1 MSKHTIQQIANYAAL
16 AEAAYAN
23 FARSEIDL
31 TQQNLDKVKEAIQN
45 AINAIDSVKKDVP
58 KIFAKH
64 ITDNYKIIAHYADR
78 VENGPN
84 LQDKI
89 PNAILP
95 ESGFSATLFQ
105 DKNGENKGQY
115 VLAIRGSWGDSD
127 VYNTDVGDIFANGV
141 GYEQIADL
149 YNFYMQLIT
158 PVGKK
163 YKAARVLESD
173 DSVLAR
179 LTARHQAAINEL
191 HSVFNMPSSAEVIN
205 AAKAKVESI
214 EKEALS
220 LGFIIEE
227 IEPGKNRLR
236 KPSNS
241 ISLRYQQALDNL
253 NAQPLRYQSVGLE
266 IGDGR
271 KKAQA
276 RVDAILKEAHE
287 QGYILEERGNEFR
300 KIEFVDSDELYKD
313 ELNNKL
319 LAGATQ
325 RALGLGL
332 LSKDEKLVVSGHSL
346 GGHLS
351 AAFARLFP
359 QAVDSVY
366 MVNGAGF
373 GSKSNPWGSPTYN
386 INTLFETLSRQANKE
401 ILGIDKNN
409 ATFPSDQIMNI
420 IGDKNWDFVAQDNFI
435 FNMGLTQPTRNLPE
449 IFIEKAGFDR
459 DVTFGHGMPQMTDTM
474 MVSALFAALDS
485 SLNNLSVAEISEKLT
500 PIFRAATF
508 DDSLALER
516 IVYALDKLINGAN
529 AVDIS
534 KENNREQLHKRLFKL
549 KETISTFPQAGNLKI
564 LPLTSLT
571 EANIVQTAL
580 SDSMVGLAYRY
591 ALRELN
597 PFAVIGFDYS
607 KLNQNQELNLYSAD
621 TPNGMSEVYIQKRA
635 EMLRLMQVQNMGN
648 TNTGEINKLDRSY
661 YADLTSEIKVGN
673 TVNIADGAATKVVDA
688 ATEPFDK
695 NPVTLFGTDKS
706 DTQGLTGG
714 IKDDFIFGGAGSD
727 TLIGGLGED
736 YLEGGAGNDTLYAGT
751 EPYDTEDKSTNTLF
765 GGLDSDTLYG
775 AAGNDI
781 LYAGN
786 EAFDENDTSTNRL
799 HGNGG
804 SDILYGGAG
813 MDMLYGA
820 DDMEGATDN
829 STDFLYGG
837 KGSDSLYGGAG
848 DDFLFAGNTKKGEGD
863 TSDNMLDGGAGNDYL
878 YGDWG
883 NDTLKGGAGRDN
895 LYGNGG
901 LDTYE
906 GGEGG
911 DNYYIRIGAGHG
923 SVLNDTGVGDK
934 IYVVDDE
941 GNTTRLRAGKRDKDK
956 LPDRTFM
963 SEDGKYIFYVDEN
976 NTLTILLAN
985 DVKKAGN
992 GDYKKGILKL
1002 MPEETASPAR
1012 PHTPKP
1018 SPNGSG
1024 SGSGGT
1030 GSGSGGTGSG
1040 SGGNPAGDGQGGG
1053 SGSEPEPTLTPKPRR
1068 ATIPNYKN
1076 GDYGVNL
1083 KDDPKEPDPY
1093 PAPPGDSGR
1102 ATNPDQKDGQ
1112 RAASPIIIDLNGNGV
1127 QTYARDSQF
1136 VRFDLDNNG
1145 FAERTGWIDEHDGFL
1160 VRDING
1166 DGRINNGSEL
1176 FGNHTLLANGKKAAN
1191 GFDALKELDSNGDGK
1206 ITRADDAWSELRV
1219 WQDRNQDAWS
1229 AKGELYTLDE
1239 LGITELN
1246 TEYTTSKLVDS
1257 SGNAHK
1263 QQSNAVMQD
1272 GSSVA
1277 VTDVWFATNLADT
1290 QQIHQ
1295 QVVSDEISK
1304 LPEIRG
1310 FGNVP
1315 DLRQAMMN
1323 NDALKQAVKN
1333 YLTADKEQRQQ
1344 LLDSLIY
1351 LWAGSDKIDAK
1362 SRGDYIDARR
1372 LVALEALTGEP
1383 FLQTGSL
1390 PNPLI
1395 NASKILTDEY
1405 HKFARYVA
1413 ANLDAFGNPIFKQ
1426 VIDDETGIEIY
1437 DWSDLYTQL
1446 SLDITKN
1453 PDKLAEYT
1461 DWLRIAKGLIT
1472 YSGAQQPNL
1481 DLNQTTLISQ
1491 IEQLYLQSPKETFVA
1506 LGKILANVPDWVELR
1521 LLLAQYIQEAQQT
1534 GVLDSYV
1541 AALSN
1546 NAITL
1551 LNATK
1556 GTDKDDVLQDLEW
1569 TSKKDV
1575 RLSAGAGNDTL
1586 IGGMGN
1592 DGLYGGAGNDT
1603 LIGGAGNDYLVGGDD
1618 ADTYVFAK
1626 GHGSDKVYDSSKQS
1640 TVQFTDVNFADVKFR
1655 REDNDL
1661 VLFGYNGDDSVR
1673 LLDYMSSSSWND
1685 SVFQF
1690 ADKTVTTAD
1699 LMKNGLVLQ
1708 GSDSN
1713 ESIYGWSYRNEIY
1726 GAAGND
1732 KIVTYDADD
1741 VLDGGA
1747 GNDTLY
1753 GGAGNDTLIGGM
1765 GNDDLYGG
1773 AGNDTLIGGAG
1784 NDYLVGGDGS
1794 DTYVFN
1800 QGFGQDTV
1808 YDYGSGDKNVLQ
1820 FNGINAA
1827 EISAQKSGSDLL
1839 LTAADGSS
1847 VKVQYYF
1854 SGNSYGAESFV
1865 FNDGTVNR
1873 ADVDAY
1879 FAKAGNN
1886 LVQSMASFGVQNEA
1900 ASASV
1905 SDNTVMN
1912 LPVLTAPAVS

>member
-1 MSKHTIQQIANYAAL
+1 MHAIANLCAL
-16 AEAAYAN
+16 N
-23 FARSEIDL
+23 
-31 TQQNLDKVKEAIQN
+31 
-45 AINAIDSVKKDVP
+45 
-58 KIFAKH
+58 
-64 ITDNYKIIAHYADR
+64 
-78 VENGPN
+78 
-84 LQDKI
+84 
-89 PNAILP
+89 
-95 ESGFSATLFQ
+95 
-105 DKNGENKGQY
+105 
-115 VLAIRGSWGDSD
+115 
-127 VYNTDVGDIFANGV
+127 
-141 GYEQIADL
+141 
-149 YNFYMQLIT
+149 
-158 PVGKK
+158 
-163 YKAARVLESD
+163 
-173 DSVLAR
+173 
-179 LTARHQAAINEL
+179 
-191 HSVFNMPSSAEVIN
+191 
-205 AAKAKVESI
+205 
-214 EKEALS
+214 
-220 LGFIIEE
+220 
-227 IEPGKNRLR
+227 
-236 KPSNS
+236 
-241 ISLRYQQALDNL
+241 
-253 NAQPLRYQSVGLE
+253 
-266 IGDGR
+266 
-271 KKAQA
+271 
-276 RVDAILKEAHE
+276 
-287 QGYILEERGNEFR
+287 
-300 KIEFVDSDELYKD
+300 
-313 ELNNKL
+313 
-319 LAGATQ
+319 
-325 RALGLGL
+325 
-332 LSKDEKLVVSGHSL
+332 
-346 GGHLS
+346 
-351 AAFARLFP
+351 
-359 QAVDSVY
+359 
-366 MVNGAGF
+366 
-373 GSKSNPWGSPTYN
+373 
-386 INTLFETLSRQANKE
+386 
-401 ILGIDKNN
+401 
-409 ATFPSDQIMNI
+409 
-420 IGDKNWDFVAQDNFI
+420 
-435 FNMGLTQPTRNLPE
+435 
-449 IFIEKAGFDR
+449 
-459 DVTFGHGMPQMTDTM
+459 
-474 MVSALFAALDS
+474 
-485 SLNNLSVAEISEKLT
+485 
-500 PIFRAATF
+500 
-508 DDSLALER
+508 
-516 IVYALDKLINGAN
+516 
-529 AVDIS
+529 
-534 KENNREQLHKRLFKL
+534 
-549 KETISTFPQAGNLKI
+549 
-564 LPLTSLT
+564 
-571 EANIVQTAL
+571 
-580 SDSMVGLAYRY
+580 
-591 ALRELN
+591 
-597 PFAVIGFDYS
+597 
-607 KLNQNQELNLYSAD
+607 
-621 TPNGMSEVYIQKRA
+621 
-635 EMLRLMQVQNMGN
+635 
-648 TNTGEINKLDRSY
+648 
-661 YADLTSEIKVGN
+661 
-673 TVNIADGAATKVVDA
+673 
-688 ATEPFDK
+688 
-695 NPVTLFGTDKS
+695 
-706 DTQGLTGG
+706 
-714 IKDDFIFGGAGSD
+714 
-727 TLIGGLGED
+727 
-736 YLEGGAGNDTLYAGT
+736 
-751 EPYDTEDKSTNTLF
+751 
-765 GGLDSDTLYG
+765 
-775 AAGNDI
+775 
-781 LYAGN
+781 
-786 EAFDENDTSTNRL
+786 
-799 HGNGG
+799 
-804 SDILYGGAG
+804 
-813 MDMLYGA
+813 
-820 DDMEGATDN
+820 
-829 STDFLYGG
+829 
-837 KGSDSLYGGAG
+837 
-848 DDFLFAGNTKKGEGD
+848 
-863 TSDNMLDGGAGNDYL
+863 
-878 YGDWG
+878 
-883 NDTLKGGAGRDN
+883 
-895 LYGNGG
+895 
-901 LDTYE
+901 
-906 GGEGG
+906 
-911 DNYYIRIGAGHG
+911 
-923 SVLNDTGVGDK
+923 
-934 IYVVDDE
+934 
-941 GNTTRLRAGKRDKDK
+941 
-956 LPDRTFM
+956 
-963 SEDGKYIFYVDEN
+963 
-976 NTLTILLAN
+976 
-985 DVKKAGN
+985 
-992 GDYKKGILKL
+992 
-1002 MPEETASPAR
+1002 
-1012 PHTPKP
+1012 
-1018 SPNGSG
+1018 
-1024 SGSGGT
+1024 
-1030 GSGSGGTGSG
+1030 
-1040 SGGNPAGDGQGGG
+1040 
-1053 SGSEPEPTLTPKPRR
+1053 
-1068 ATIPNYKN
+1068 
-1076 GDYGVNL
+1076 
-1083 KDDPKEPDPY
+1083 
-1093 PAPPGDSGR
+1093 
-1102 ATNPDQKDGQ
+1102 
-1112 RAASPIIIDLNGNGV
+1112 
-1127 QTYARDSQF
+1127 
-1136 VRFDLDNNG
+1136 NNG

-1603 LIGGAGNDYLVGGDD
+1603 LIGGAGNDYLVGGD
-1618 ADTYVFAK
+1618 
-1626 GHGSDKVYDSSKQS
+1626 
-1640 TVQFTDVNFADVKFR
+1640 
-1655 REDNDL
+1655 
-1661 VLFGYNGDDSVR
+1661 
-1673 LLDYMSSSSWND
+1673 
-1685 SVFQF
+1685 
-1690 ADKTVTTAD
+1690 
-1699 LMKNGLVLQ
+1699 
-1708 GSDSN
+1708 
-1713 ESIYGWSYRNEIY
+1713 
-1726 GAAGND
+1726 
-1732 KIVTYDADD
+1732 
-1741 VLDGGA
+1741 
-1747 GNDTLY
+1747 
-1753 GGAGNDTLIGGM
+1753 
-1765 GNDDLYGG
+1765 
-1773 AGNDTLIGGAG
+1773 
-1784 NDYLVGGDGS
+1784 GS

>member
-1 MSKHTIQQIANYAAL
+1 MGNIDISDYAAL
-16 AEAAYAN
+16 AEAAYADFSKSYEN
-23 FARSEIDL
+23 LKENVFSEKAVRFEIER
-31 TQQNLDKVKEAIQN
+31 TGKSSTEQ
-45 AINAIDSVKKDVP
+45 
-58 KIFAKH
+58 FAKYV
-64 ITDNYKIIAHYADR
+64 TDKYEVAAHWKDR
-78 VENGPN
+78 GSLFKPSSNG
-84 LQDKI
+84 QS
-89 PNAILP
+89 
-95 ESGFSATLFQ
+95 SGFSATLFKK
-105 DKNGENKGQY
+105 KNSSNDEY
-115 VLAIRGSWGDSD
+115 VLALRG
-127 VYNTDVGDIFANGV
+127 TDGVGKDLFVTDAGDIVNDGLAHH
-141 GYEQIADL
+141 QIVDMYNFWQQIKAEKGKPYDVMYIDTPIFPNLYPDL
-149 YNFYMQLIT
+149 YGIYGIDDADGYFIDSGIIKQIRKGRSDQLYET
-158 PVGKK
+158 
-163 YKAARVLESD
+163 
-173 DSVLAR
+173 
-179 LTARHQAAINEL
+179 
-191 HSVFNMPSSAEVIN
+191 
-205 AAKAKVESI
+205 
-214 EKEALS
+214 
-220 LGFIIEE
+220 
-227 IEPGKNRLR
+227 
-236 KPSNS
+236 
-241 ISLRYQQALDNL
+241 
-253 NAQPLRYQSVGLE
+253 
-266 IGDGR
+266 GD
-271 KKAQA
+271 
-276 RVDAILKEAHE
+276 
-287 QGYILEERGNEFR
+287 ER
-300 KIEFVDSDELYKD
+300 
-313 ELNNKL
+313 
-319 LAGATQ
+319 Q
-325 RALGLGL
+325 LGLGIEI
-332 LSKDEKLVVSGHSL
+332 KTPITTVGHSL

-351 AAFARLFP
+351 AAFSRLFP
-359 QAVDSVY
+359 DETEHSY

-373 GSKSNPWGSPTYN
+373 GAAGNPIGYIDSHSQKN
-386 INTLFETLSRQANKE
+386 IDWIFSTLNGASQF
-401 ILGIDKNN
+401 DKNKVTN
-409 ATFPSDQIMNI
+409 L
-420 IGDKNWDFVAQDNFI
+420 IGDKNIDVVANDWF
-435 FNMGLTQPTRNLPE
+435 FGLSQPGAMPE
-449 IFIEKAGFDR
+449 LFIEKAGLSE
-459 DVTFGHGMPQMTDTM
+459 TMGHDAGQMSDTM
-474 MVSALFAALDS
+474 MVASLFFALDS
-485 SLNNLSVAEISEKLT
+485 SLNNQNIAISLDT
-500 PIFRAATF
+500 LNLIFQAAVNKDEQT
-508 DDSLALER
+508 LEN
-516 IVYALDKLINGAN
+516 IVYRLDKLLRGQNAEALPTNRNELHARIQTLLGEIKSNKHKVLFINNKDELIRIA
-529 AVDIS
+529 
-534 KENNREQLHKRLFKL
+534 ER
-549 KETISTFPQAGNLKI
+549 
-564 LPLTSLT
+564 
-571 EANIVQTAL
+571 
-580 SDSMVGLAYRY
+580 DSQSGLAARY

-597 PFAVIGFDYS
+597 PFLVLGADYATEH
-607 KLNQNQELNLYSAD
+607 KNKNLELYSPD
-621 TPNGMSEVYIQKRA
+621 TPNGMTQEYIQKRA
-635 EMLRLMQVQNMGN
+635 QMLAFKNAFNLANISYNDISYNEFSGVLDSS
-648 TNTGEINKLDRSY
+648 KLEKFISLD
-661 YADLTSEIKVGN
+661 
-673 TVNIADGAATKVVDA
+673 NIDGDWIY
-688 ATEPFDK
+688 
-695 NPVTLFGTDKS
+695 S
-706 DTQGLTGG
+706 DTASDLSFRINEKNSNNLLVHHVRFGADESDTLNGGEQGDYL
-714 IKDDFIFGGAGSD
+714 FGGAGSD
-727 TLIGGLGED
+727 TLIGGLGGD

-751 EPYDTEDKSTNTLF
+751 EPYDAEDKSTNTLF
-765 GGLDSDTLYG
+765 GGLDSDT
-775 AAGNDI
+775 
-781 LYAGN
+781 
-786 EAFDENDTSTNRL
+786 
-799 HGNGG
+799 
-804 SDILYGGAG
+804 
-813 MDMLYGA
+813 
-820 DDMEGATDN
+820 
-829 STDFLYGG
+829 
-837 KGSDSLYGGAG
+837 LYGGAG

-956 LPDRTFM
+956 LPDRTFL

-1002 MPEETASPAR
+1002 MPEETASPSR
-1012 PHTPKP
+1012 PHAPKP

-1024 SGSGGT
+1024 SGSGGA

-1040 SGGNPAGDGQGGG
+1040 SGGSPAGDGQGGG

-1093 PAPPGDSGR
+1093 PAQQGDSGR
-1102 ATNPDQKDGQ
+1102 ASNPDQRDGQ
-1112 RAASPIIIDLNGNGV
+1112 RASSPIIIDLNGNGV

-1145 FAERTGWIDEHDGFL
+1145 FAERTGWIDEYDGFL

-1295 QVVSDEISK
+1295 QVVSDETSM
-1304 LPEIRG
+1304 LPEIHG

-1344 LLDSLIY
+1344 MLDSLIY
-1351 LWAGSDKIDAK
+1351 LWTGSDKIDAK

-1541 AALSN
+1541 AALGN

-1592 DGLYGGAGNDT
+1592 DDLYGGAGNDT
-1603 LIGGAGNDYLVGGDD
+1603 LIGGAGNDYLAGGDD

-1655 REDNDL
+1655 REGSNL
-1661 VLFGYNGDDSVR
+1661 VLFGYNDDDSVR

-1708 GSDSN
+1708 GNDTN
-1713 ESIYGWSYRNEIY
+1713 ESISGWSGRNEIY

-1732 KIVTYDADD
+1732 KIVTYGADD

-1747 GNDTLY
+1747 G
-1753 GGAGNDTLIGGM
+1753 
-1765 GNDDLYGG
+1765 DDKLDGG

-1784 NDYLVGGDGS
+1784 NDYLAGGNGN

-1808 YDYGSGDKNVLQ
+1808 YDYGSSDKNVLQ

-1827 EISAQKSGSDLL
+1827 DISAQKSGSDLL

-1847 VKVQYYF
+1847 VKVQNYF
-1854 SGNSYGAESFV
+1854 YGTSYGAESFV
-1865 FNDGTVNR
+1865 FSDGTVNR

-1900 ASASV
+1900 TSASV

-1912 LPVLTAPAVS
+1912 LPVLAAPAVS

>member
-1 MSKHTIQQIANYAAL
+1 MSKHTIQQISDYTAL
-16 AEAAYAN
+16 AEASYAN
-23 FARSEIDL
+23 FARSKIDL
-31 TQQNLDKVKEAIQN
+31 SQQDATEIKAAIQD
-45 AINAIDSVKKDVP
+45 AIIKTDPTEKNTPLKF
-58 KIFAKH
+58 FANYV
-64 ITDNYKIIAHYADR
+64 TDNYQIIAHYADR
-78 VENGPN
+78 VENGFRIKIYEDFYEN
-84 LQDKI
+84 IQKDLIKDKVSHTT
-89 PNAILP
+89 PS
-95 ESGFSATLFQ
+95 ESSFSATLFRN
-105 DKNGENKGQY
+105 KNGENKGQY
-115 VLAIRGSWGDSD
+115 VLAIRGTWGFADL
-127 VYNTDVGDIFANGV
+127 VNTDIGDVFANGV
-141 GYEQIADL
+141 GYEQVADL

-158 PVGKK
+158 PTGEK
-163 YKAARVLESD
+163 YKAVRVLESD
-173 DSVLAR
+173 DSII
-179 LTARHQAAINEL
+179 ARHQAAINEL
-191 HSVFNMPSSAEVIN
+191 RNVFNMPSSAEVIN
-205 AAKAKVESI
+205 AAKAKVETI

-220 LGFIIEE
+220 FGLTIEE
-227 IEPGKNRLR
+227 GESGKNRLR
-236 KPSNS
+236 KSSNS
-241 ISLRYQQALDNL
+241 ISLRYQQALYNL
-253 NAQPLRYQSVGLE
+253 TIEKLNTGMGIDDGLE
-266 IGDGR
+266 A
-271 KKAQA
+271 AQA

-313 ELNNKL
+313 ELDNNKL

-435 FNMGLTQPTRNLPE
+435 FDMGLTQPTRNLPR
-449 IFIEKAGFDR
+449 IFIEKALGSGA
-459 DVTFGHGMPQMTDTM
+459 TLGHAMPQMTDSM
-474 MVSALFAALDS
+474 MVSALFTALDS
-485 SLNNLSVAEISEKLT
+485 SLNNLSVAEMSEKLN
-500 PIFRAATF
+500 PVFEAATF

-516 IVYALDKLINGAN
+516 IVYALDKLLNGAN

-534 KENNREQLHKRLFKL
+534 KENNREKLHEQLFKL

-607 KLNQNQELNLYSAD
+607 KFNQNQELNLYSAD

-635 EMLRLMQVQNMGN
+635 EMLRLMQVKNMN
-648 TNTGEINKLDRSY
+648 DTSVDINKLDRSY
-661 YADLTSEIKVGN
+661 YADLSSGIKIGN
-673 TVNIADGAATKVVDA
+673 TVNIVDGPITKVVDDDTNKVVDTA
-688 ATEPFDK
+688 IKASDR

-706 DTQGLTGG
+706 DTQGLTGNVN
-714 IKDDFIFGGAGSD
+714 DDFIFGGAGSD
-727 TLIGGLGED
+727 TLIGGLGAD
-736 YLEGGAGNDTLYAGT
+736 YLEGGAGNDTLYAGYAGT
-751 EPYDTEDKSTNTLF
+751 ESNDTKDKSTNTLL
-765 GGLDSDTLYG
+765 GGI
-775 AAGNDI
+775 GND
-781 LYAGN
+781 
-786 EAFDENDTSTNRL
+786 T
-799 HGNGG
+799 
-804 SDILYGGAG
+804 
-813 MDMLYGA
+813 
-820 DDMEGATDN
+820 
-829 STDFLYGG
+829 
-837 KGSDSLYGGAG
+837 LYGGAG

-863 TSDNMLDGGAGNDYL
+863 TSDNTLDGGAGNDFL
-878 YGDWG
+878 YGDFG

-941 GNTTRLRAGKRDKDK
+941 GNTTRLRGGKRDKDK

-1002 MPEETASPAR
+1002 MPEETASPSR

-1024 SGSGGT
+1024 SGSGGA

-1315 DLRQAMMN
+1315 DLRQAMMK

-1351 LWAGSDKIDAK
+1351 LWAGSNKIDAK
-1362 SRGDYIDARR
+1362 SRGSYIDARR
-1372 LVALEALTGEP
+1372 LVALAALTG
-1383 FLQTGSL
+1383 
-1390 PNPLI
+1390 
-1395 NASKILTDEY
+1395 
-1405 HKFARYVA
+1405 
-1413 ANLDAFGNPIFKQ
+1413 
-1426 VIDDETGIEIY
+1426 
-1437 DWSDLYTQL
+1437 
-1446 SLDITKN
+1446 
-1453 PDKLAEYT
+1453 
-1461 DWLRIAKGLIT
+1461 
-1472 YSGAQQPNL
+1472 
-1481 DLNQTTLISQ
+1481 
-1491 IEQLYLQSPKETFVA
+1491 
-1506 LGKILANVPDWVELR
+1506 
-1521 LLLAQYIQEAQQT
+1521 
-1534 GVLDSYV
+1534 
-1541 AALSN
+1541 
-1546 NAITL
+1546 
-1551 LNATK
+1551 
-1556 GTDKDDVLQDLEW
+1556 
-1569 TSKKDV
+1569 
-1575 RLSAGAGNDTL
+1575 
-1586 IGGMGN
+1586 
-1592 DGLYGGAGNDT
+1592 
-1603 LIGGAGNDYLVGGDD
+1603 
-1618 ADTYVFAK
+1618 
-1626 GHGSDKVYDSSKQS
+1626 
-1640 TVQFTDVNFADVKFR
+1640 
-1655 REDNDL
+1655 
-1661 VLFGYNGDDSVR
+1661 
-1673 LLDYMSSSSWND
+1673 
-1685 SVFQF
+1685 
-1690 ADKTVTTAD
+1690 
-1699 LMKNGLVLQ
+1699 
-1708 GSDSN
+1708 
-1713 ESIYGWSYRNEIY
+1713 
-1726 GAAGND
+1726 
-1732 KIVTYDADD
+1732 
-1741 VLDGGA
+1741 
-1747 GNDTLY
+1747 
-1753 GGAGNDTLIGGM
+1753 
-1765 GNDDLYGG
+1765 
-1773 AGNDTLIGGAG
+1773 
-1784 NDYLVGGDGS
+1784 
-1794 DTYVFN
+1794 
-1800 QGFGQDTV
+1800 
-1808 YDYGSGDKNVLQ
+1808 
-1820 FNGINAA
+1820 
-1827 EISAQKSGSDLL
+1827 
-1839 LTAADGSS
+1839 
-1847 VKVQYYF
+1847 
-1854 SGNSYGAESFV
+1854 
-1865 FNDGTVNR
+1865 
-1873 ADVDAY
+1873 
-1879 FAKAGNN
+1879 
-1886 LVQSMASFGVQNEA
+1886 
-1900 ASASV
+1900 
-1905 SDNTVMN
+1905 
-1912 LPVLTAPAVS
+1912 

>member
-1 MSKHTIQQIANYAAL
+1 MNNQNISDFVVL
-16 AEAAYAN
+16 AEA
-23 FARSEIDL
+23 S
-31 TQQNLDKVKEAIQN
+31 
-45 AINAIDSVKKDVP
+45 
-58 KIFAKH
+58 
-64 ITDNYKIIAHYADR
+64 YADFSKMEK
-78 VENGPN
+78 VNDENIQKA
-84 LQDKI
+84 LMDKNEEMEI
-89 PNAILP
+89 TQSLATYITNNYELAAHWKDRGSLFTPSS
-95 ESGFSATLFQ
+95 EGQSSGFSATLFKK
-105 DKNGENKGQY
+105 KNTDDEY
-115 VLAIRGSWGDSD
+115 VLALRGTKGNKDLLVADGGDIVNDGLAHYQIVDMYNFWQQIKAEKGKPYNVMYIDTQTIPIHAKGIYNNTWYVDHIKNLDDFKNLIRKEKINIENIDGIEGVFIDSGEIKLIRKGYSD
-127 VYNTDVGDIFANGV
+127 QLYEVGD
-141 GYEQIADL
+141 
-149 YNFYMQLIT
+149 
-158 PVGKK
+158 
-163 YKAARVLESD
+163 
-173 DSVLAR
+173 
-179 LTARHQAAINEL
+179 
-191 HSVFNMPSSAEVIN
+191 
-205 AAKAKVESI
+205 
-214 EKEALS
+214 
-220 LGFIIEE
+220 
-227 IEPGKNRLR
+227 
-236 KPSNS
+236 
-241 ISLRYQQALDNL
+241 
-253 NAQPLRYQSVGLE
+253 
-266 IGDGR
+266 
-271 KKAQA
+271 
-276 RVDAILKEAHE
+276 
-287 QGYILEERGNEFR
+287 ERQ
-300 KIEFVDSDELYKD
+300 
-313 ELNNKL
+313 
-319 LAGATQ
+319 T
-325 RALGLGL
+325 GLGI
-332 LSKDEKLVVSGHSL
+332 KIKTPIVTTGHSL

-351 AAFARLFP
+351 AAFSRLFP
-359 QAVDSVY
+359 DETEHSY

-373 GSKSNPWGSPTYN
+373 GAAGNPIGYIASDSQKN
-386 INTLFETLSRQANKE
+386 IALVFSTLNGANQF
-401 ILGIDKNN
+401 DKNKVTN
-409 ATFPSDQIMNI
+409 L
-420 IGDKNWDFVAQDNFI
+420 IGDKNIDVVANDWF
-435 FNMGLTQPTRNLPE
+435 FGLSQPGAMPE
-449 IFIEKAGFDR
+449 LFIEKGFTGP
-459 DVTFGHGMPQMTDTM
+459 TFGHGVTQMSDTM
-474 MVSALFAALDS
+474 MVASLFFALDS
-485 SLNNLSVAEISEKLT
+485 SLNNQNIAISLDT
-500 PIFRAATF
+500 LNLIFQAAVNEDEQT
-508 DDSLALER
+508 LEN
-516 IVYALDKLINGAN
+516 IVYRLDKLLRGQNAEALPTNRNELHARIQTLQGEIKSDKHKVLFINN
-529 AVDIS
+529 KD
-534 KENNREQLHKRLFKL
+534 QLIHIAERD
-549 KETISTFPQAGNLKI
+549 TQAG
-564 LPLTSLT
+564 
-571 EANIVQTAL
+571 
-580 SDSMVGLAYRY
+580 LAARY

-597 PFAVIGFDYS
+597 PFLVLGFDYS

-621 TPNGMSEVYIQKRA
+621 TPNGMSKVYIQKRA

-661 YADLTSEIKVGN
+661 YADLSSEIKIGN
-673 TVNIADGAATKVVDA
+673 IVNIVDGAATKVVDA
-688 ATEPFDK
+688 AVEPFDE

-706 DTQGLTGG
+706 DIQGLTGG

-1002 MPEETASPAR
+1002 MPEESASPAR

-1053 SGSEPEPTLTPKPRR
+1053 SDPEPIPTPKPRR

-1076 GDYGVNL
+1076 GDYGLNL

-1102 ATNPDQKDGQ
+1102 ATNPDQKDG
-1112 RAASPIIIDLNGNGV
+1112 RNASSPIIIDLNGDGV
-1127 QTYARDSQF
+1127 QTYARDSQI

-1145 FAERTGWIDEHDGFL
+1145 FAERTGWIDEYDGFL
-1160 VRDING
+1160 VRDLNG

-1263 QQSNAVMQD
+1263 QQSNAVTQD

-1290 QQIHQ
+1290 QQIHK

-1315 DLRQAMMN
+1315 DLHQAMMN
-1323 NDALKQAVKN
+1323 NDALKQAVEN
-1333 YLTADKEQRQQ
+1333 YLISDKEQRKQ

-1351 LWAGSDKIDAK
+1351 LWVGSDKIDAK
-1362 SRGDYIDARR
+1362 SRGGYIDARR

-1383 FLQTGSL
+1383 FLQNGSL
-1390 PNPLI
+1390 PNPFI

-1437 DWSDLYTQL
+1437 DWSDLYAQL
-1446 SLDITKN
+1446 NLDIAKN

-1461 DWLRIAKGLIT
+1461 DWFRIAKDLIT
-1472 YSGAQQPNL
+1472 YSGVQQPKL
-1481 DLNQTTLISQ
+1481 DLSQTDLINQIKQ
-1491 IEQLYLQSPKETFVA
+1491 IYLQNPKETFVA
-1506 LGKILANVPDWVELR
+1506 LGKVLANVPDWVELR

-1541 AALSN
+1541 AALGN
-1546 NAITL
+1546 DVITL
-1551 LNATK
+1551 LNATQ
-1556 GTDKDDVLQDLEW
+1556 GTNKDDVLQDLEW
-1569 TSKKDV
+1569 TGKKDV
-1575 RLSAGAGNDTL
+1575 RLYACL
-1586 IGGMGN
+1586 IHLLMQ
-1592 DGLYGGAGNDT
+1592 
-1603 LIGGAGNDYLVGGDD
+1603 
-1618 ADTYVFAK
+1618 AK
-1626 GHGSDKVYDSSKQS
+1626 Y
-1640 TVQFTDVNFADVKFR
+1640 
-1655 REDNDL
+1655 
-1661 VLFGYNGDDSVR
+1661 
-1673 LLDYMSSSSWND
+1673 
-1685 SVFQF
+1685 
-1690 ADKTVTTAD
+1690 
-1699 LMKNGLVLQ
+1699 
-1708 GSDSN
+1708 
-1713 ESIYGWSYRNEIY
+1713 
-1726 GAAGND
+1726 
-1732 KIVTYDADD
+1732 
-1741 VLDGGA
+1741 
-1747 GNDTLY
+1747 
-1753 GGAGNDTLIGGM
+1753 
-1765 GNDDLYGG
+1765 
-1773 AGNDTLIGGAG
+1773 
-1784 NDYLVGGDGS
+1784 
-1794 DTYVFN
+1794 
-1800 QGFGQDTV
+1800 
-1808 YDYGSGDKNVLQ
+1808 
-1820 FNGINAA
+1820 
-1827 EISAQKSGSDLL
+1827 
-1839 LTAADGSS
+1839 
-1847 VKVQYYF
+1847 
-1854 SGNSYGAESFV
+1854 
-1865 FNDGTVNR
+1865 
-1873 ADVDAY
+1873 
-1879 FAKAGNN
+1879 
-1886 LVQSMASFGVQNEA
+1886 
-1900 ASASV
+1900 
-1905 SDNTVMN
+1905 
-1912 LPVLTAPAVS
+1912 

>member
-16 AEAAYAN
+16 AEASYAN

-31 TQQNLDKVKEAIQN
+31 TQQNLDKVKEAIQK
-45 AINAIDSVKKDVP
+45 AIIAIDSKKQDVP
-58 KIFAKH
+58 KDFATY
-64 ITDNYKIIAHYADR
+64 ITNNYQIIAHYADR
-78 VENGPN
+78 VENGFNDGDP
-84 LQDKI
+84 I
-89 PNAILP
+89 RNAP
-95 ESGFSATLFQ
+95 PSESGFSATLFQ

-115 VLAIRGSWGDSD
+115 VLAIRGTWGNSD
-127 VYNTDVGDIFANGV
+127 LVNTDAGDIFANGV
-141 GYEQIADL
+141 GYEQVADL

-158 PVGKK
+158 PAGQK
-163 YKAARVLESD
+163 YKAVRVLESD
-173 DSVLAR
+173 DSII
-179 LTARHQAAINEL
+179 ARHQAAMTKLHSMIDNKDNLNHLYNGTYSLNIEKFINEAK
-191 HSVFNMPSSAEVIN
+191 FEVEN
-205 AAKAKVESI
+205 I
-214 EKEALS
+214 EKEALK
-220 LGFIIEE
+220 LGFTIEE
-227 IEPGKNRLR
+227 MEPGKNRLR

-253 NAQPLRYQSVGLE
+253 NAQPPRYQSVGLE

-313 ELNNKL
+313 ELYNNKL

-534 KENNREQLHKRLFKL
+534 KKNNREKLHEQLFKL
-549 KETISTFPQAGNLKI
+549 KGAISTFPQAGNLKI

-607 KLNQNQELNLYSAD
+607 KLNQNQELNLYSTD

-673 TVNIADGAATKVVDA
+673 TVNIVDGAATKVVDA

-714 IKDDFIFGGAGSD
+714 IKDDFIFGGTGND
-727 TLIGGLGED
+727 TLTGDLGAD

-751 EPYDTEDKSTNTLF
+751 EPDDTKDKSTNTLL
-765 GGLDSDTLYG
+765 GGLGSDT
-775 AAGNDI
+775 
-781 LYAGN
+781 
-786 EAFDENDTSTNRL
+786 
-799 HGNGG
+799 
-804 SDILYGGAG
+804 
-813 MDMLYGA
+813 
-820 DDMEGATDN
+820 
-829 STDFLYGG
+829 
-837 KGSDSLYGGAG
+837 LYGGAG

-863 TSDNMLDGGAGNDYL
+863 TSNNMLDGGAGNDYL

-883 NDTLKGGAGRDN
+883 NDTLKGGAGKDN

-941 GNTTRLRAGKRDKDK
+941 GNTTRLRGGKRDKDK

-1002 MPEETASPAR
+1002 MPEETASPSR

-1024 SGSGGT
+1024 SGSGGA

-1112 RAASPIIIDLNGNGV
+1112 RASSPIIIDLNGNGV

-1145 FAERTGWIDEHDGFL
+1145 FAERTGWIDEYDGFL
-1160 VRDING
+1160 VRDLNG

-1344 LLDSLIY
+1344 MLDSLIY
-1351 LWAGSDKIDAK
+1351 LWTGSDKINAK
-1362 SRGDYIDARR
+1362 SRGSYIDARR

-1383 FLQTGSL
+1383 FLQNGSSS
-1390 PNPLI
+1390 NPFPD
-1395 NASKILTDEY
+1395 AGRILTEEY

-1437 DWSDLYTQL
+1437 DWSDLYAQL
-1446 SLDITKN
+1446 NLEIAKN

-1461 DWLRIAKGLIT
+1461 NWVRIAKDLIT
-1472 YSGAQQPNL
+1472 YSGGQQPKL
-1481 DLNQTTLISQ
+1481 DLNQTTLINQ
-1491 IEQLYLQSPKETFVA
+1491 IKQIYLQTPKEAFVV
-1506 LGKILANVPDWVELR
+1506 LGKILANASDLVELR

-1534 GVLDSYV
+1534 GTLDDYM
-1541 AALSN
+1541 AALGN
-1546 NAITL
+1546 DAIKF
-1551 LNATK
+1551 LNATQ

-1569 TSKKDV
+1569 TGKKDV

-1592 DGLYGGAGNDT
+1592 D
-1603 LIGGAGNDYLVGGDD
+1603 YLAGGDD

-1655 REDNDL
+1655 REGSNL

-1673 LLDYMSSSSWND
+1673 LLDYMNSSSWND

-1708 GSDSN
+1708 GNDTN
-1713 ESIYGWSYRNEIY
+1713 ESISGWSGRNEIY

-1732 KIVTYDADD
+1732 TIVTYGADD

-1747 GNDTLY
+1747 GDDKLY
-1753 GGAGNDTLIGGM
+1753 GGD
-1765 GNDDLYGG
+1765 
-1773 AGNDTLIGGAG
+1773 GNDTLIGGAG
-1784 NDYLVGGDGS
+1784 NDYLVGSDGS

-1808 YDYGSGDKNVLQ
+1808 YDYGSSDKNVLQ

-1827 EISAQKSGSDLL
+1827 DISAQKSGSDLL

-1847 VKVQYYF
+1847 VKVQNYF
-1854 SGNSYGAESFV
+1854 YGTSYGAESFV
-1865 FNDGTVNR
+1865 FSDGTVNR

-1900 ASASV
+1900 TSASV

>member
-1 MSKHTIQQIANYAAL
+1 MNKYTIQQITNYTAL
-16 AEAAYAN
+16 AEASYAN
-23 FARSEIDL
+23 FAANKINLSK
-31 TQQNLDKVKEAIQN
+31 QNTTEVKNAIQN
-45 AINAIDSVKKDVP
+45 AIITTNGPEKEKLPED
-58 KIFAKH
+58 FARH
-64 ITDNYKIIAHYADR
+64 ITDNYQIIAHYADR
-78 VENGPN
+78 VENGLIAKDFLKPT
-84 LQDKI
+84 
-89 PNAILP
+89 PS
-95 ESGFSATLFQ
+95 ESSFSATLFQ
-105 DKNGENKGQY
+105 DKNGDNKGQY
-115 VLAIRGSWGDSD
+115 ILAIRGSWGASD
-127 VYNTDVGDIFANGV
+127 VRDTDIGDMFANGV
-141 GYEQIADL
+141 GYEQVVDL
-149 YNFYMQLIT
+149 YNFYIQLIT

-179 LTARHQAAINEL
+179 LTARHQAATNEL

-236 KPSNS
+236 KPSSS
-241 ISLRYQQALDNL
+241 ISLRYQHAFDNL
-253 NAQPLRYQSVGLE
+253 KRNITIGVGKDIE
-266 IGDGR
+266 T
-271 KKAQA
+271 AQA
-276 RVDAILKEAHE
+276 SVDAILKEACE
-287 QGYILEERGNEFR
+287 QGYILEDIVGNKFR

-313 ELNNKL
+313 ELDNNKL
-319 LAGATQ
+319 PEGATQ

-332 LSKDEKLVVSGHSL
+332 LSKDEKLIVSGHSL

-373 GSKSNPWGSPTYN
+373 GSKYNFWGSPAYN
-386 INTLFETLSRQANKE
+386 INALFETLSRQANKE

-420 IGDKNWDFVAQDNFI
+420 IGDKNWDVIAQDTFI
-435 FNMGLTQPTRNLPE
+435 LNMGLKQPTQNLPR
-449 IFIEKAGFDR
+449 IFIEKKDSDA
-459 DVTFGHGMPQMTDTM
+459 TFGHAMPQMTDTM

-485 SLNNLSVAEISEKLT
+485 SLNNLSVTEMSEKLN
-500 PIFRAATF
+500 PVFEAATF

-516 IVYALDKLINGAN
+516 IVYALDKLLNGAN

-534 KENNREQLHKRLFKL
+534 KENNREKLHEQLFKL

-607 KLNQNQELNLYSAD
+607 KFNQNQELNLYSAD

-635 EMLRLMQVQNMGN
+635 EMLRLMQVKNMN
-648 TNTGEINKLDRSY
+648 DTSVDINKLDRSY
-661 YADLTSEIKVGN
+661 YADLSSGIKIGN
-673 TVNIADGAATKVVDA
+673 TVNIVDGPITKVVDDDTNKVVDTA
-688 ATEPFDK
+688 IKASDR

-706 DTQGLTGG
+706 DTQGLTGNVN
-714 IKDDFIFGGAGSD
+714 DDFIFGGAGSD
-727 TLIGGLGED
+727 TLIGGLGAD
-736 YLEGGAGNDTLYAGT
+736 YLEGGAGNDTLYAGYAGT
-751 EPYDTEDKSTNTLF
+751 ESNDTKDKSTNTLL
-765 GGLDSDTLYG
+765 GGI
-775 AAGNDI
+775 GND
-781 LYAGN
+781 
-786 EAFDENDTSTNRL
+786 T
-799 HGNGG
+799 
-804 SDILYGGAG
+804 
-813 MDMLYGA
+813 
-820 DDMEGATDN
+820 
-829 STDFLYGG
+829 
-837 KGSDSLYGGAG
+837 LYGGAG

-863 TSDNMLDGGAGNDYL
+863 TSDNTLDGGAGNDFL
-878 YGDWG
+878 YGDFG
-883 NDTLKGGAGRDN
+883 DDTLKGGAGKDN

-1002 MPEETASPAR
+1002 MPEETASPLR

-1030 GSGSGGTGSG
+1030 GSGSGGGTGSG

-1053 SGSEPEPTLTPKPRR
+1053 SDPEPIPTPKPRR

-1076 GDYGVNL
+1076 GDYGLNL

-1102 ATNPDQKDGQ
+1102 ATNPDQKDG
-1112 RAASPIIIDLNGNGV
+1112 RNASSPIIIDLNGDGV
-1127 QTYARDSQF
+1127 QTYARDSQI

-1145 FAERTGWIDEHDGFL
+1145 FAERTGWIDEYDGFL
-1160 VRDING
+1160 VRDLNG

-1263 QQSNAVMQD
+1263 QQSNAVTQD

-1290 QQIHQ
+1290 QQIHK